1 MIQNIFDVFLFSETK
16 IDSSFPS
23 QQFSIPEYRI
33 FPKDCNVHGGGLLF
47 NVNQVLNCKLLTNYP
62 KLSKTNWLITGNYEP
77 PSLSDITFTSEIKNI
92 LTFYRS
98 THDNILLMG
107 DFNMTLDN
115 SSFNELIEDHE
126 LSVLIS
132 EPTCFKSINPTCID
146 NFLTSKKTCFMN
158 SCFRSSRAIMDFATH
173 NLPGGQV
180 EL

>member
-1 MIQNIFDVFLFSETK
+1 MIQNIFDIFLFSETK

-23 QQFSIPEYRI
+23 QQFSILEYRI
-33 FPKDCNVHGGGLLF
+33 FPKDCNVLEVGLLF

-62 KLSKTNWLITGNYEP
+62 KLSKTNWLIIGNYER

-115 SSFNELIEDHE
+115 QAL
-126 LSVLIS
+126 
-132 EPTCFKSINPTCID
+132 
-146 NFLTSKKTCFMN
+146 MN
-158 SCFRSSRAIMDFATH
+158 
-173 NLPGGQV
+173 
-180 EL
+180 